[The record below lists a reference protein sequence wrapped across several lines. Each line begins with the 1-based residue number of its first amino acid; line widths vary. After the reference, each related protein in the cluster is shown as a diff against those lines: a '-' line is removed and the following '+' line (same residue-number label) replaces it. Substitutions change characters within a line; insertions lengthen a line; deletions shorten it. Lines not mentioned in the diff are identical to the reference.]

1 MPRPLDYLE
10 EMAGL
15 APDVVRKVVLDNTA
29 ELNELRPA

>member
-10 EMAGL
+10 ELTGL
-15 APDVVRKVVLDNTA
+15 EQKVVDLIVRENVA